1 MVVHGKKLI
10 ITVGGSAIAG
20 AKSCEINIQCDD
32 FEVAS
37 ATQGKWREFLSG
49 RKDWSVTCG
58 HLLPASG
65 TPLKS
70 SAEMVGTKVVLSIQT
85 DMTGDT
91 LTGSA
96 LVKSWRASGAVG
108 NLATGAFSFRGSGAL
123 V

>member
-1 MVVHGKKLI
+1 MVIHGKKLI

-32 FEVAS
+32 LEVAS

-70 SAEMVGTKVVLSIQT
+70 SAAMVGTKVTLSIQT
-85 DMTGDT
+85 DMTGDI

-96 LVKSWRASGAVG
+96 IVKSWRASGAVD

>member
-32 FEVAS
+32 IEVAS

-70 SAEMVGTKVVLSIQT
+70 SAAMVGTKVVLSIQT
-85 DMTGDT
+85 DMTGDII
-91 LTGSA
+91 TGSA
-96 LVKSWRASGAVG
+96 IVKTWRASGAVG

>member
-10 ITVGGSAIAG
+10 ITVDGSAIAG

-32 FEVAS
+32 IEVAS

-70 SAEMVGTKVVLSIQT
+70 SAAMVGTKVILSIHT
-85 DMTGDT
+85 DMTSDI

-96 LVKSWRASGAVG
+96 IVKTWRASGAVG

>member
-32 FEVAS
+32 IEVAS

-70 SAEMVGTKVVLSIQT
+70 SAAMVGTKVVLSIQT
-85 DMTGDT
+85 DMTGDI

-96 LVKSWRASGAVG
+96 IVKSWRASGAVG

>member
-32 FEVAS
+32 IEVAS
-37 ATQGKWREFLSG
+37 ATQGKWREFLAG

-70 SAEMVGTKVVLSIQT
+70 SAAMVGTKVVLSIQT
-85 DMTGDT
+85 DMTGDI

-96 LVKSWRASGAVG
+96 IVKSWRASGAVG